1 MLDRSL
7 SLINHRSLISAF
19 LRFVS
24 RSVAS
29 FELIGYTT
37 RHWLGGNSYS
47 AWRRSLSPQPGRVN
61 DVFHFRFICNQA
73 SFNLRPFM
81 RKSIMK
87 ENIDGEA
94 MFSLCNQAKLNIFIS
109 DNLPADYRTTA
120 LNSANYLQTHFEST
134 QTSLRKRSM
143 FKLNLNPSAAEVSW
157 HKFTKTL
164 RRPALNQI
172 VNALSIY
179 LSALT

>member
-1 MLDRSL
+1 
-7 SLINHRSLISAF
+7 
-19 LRFVS
+19 
-24 RSVAS
+24 
-29 FELIGYTT
+29 
-37 RHWLGGNSYS
+37 
-47 AWRRSLSPQPGRVN
+47 
-61 DVFHFRFICNQA
+61 
-73 SFNLRPFM
+73 M

-94 MFSLCNQAKLNIFIS
+94 MFSFCSQAKLNIFIS
-109 DNLPADYRTTA
+109 DNLPADYRTTV
-120 LNSANYLQTHFEST
+120 LNSESLLPTHFESVL
-134 QTSLRKRSM
+134 TSLRKVPM
-143 FKLNLNPSAAEVSW
+143 FKLNLNTNSVEVGW